1 MAMATNVTMMMTMME
16 SQIIQVMT
24 VLEVALG
31 IGQVIQ
37 ILILIMT
44 AVKIQAKIWMMIM
57 MELKTAMMTV

>member
-37 ILILIMT
+37 IQILIMT